1 MTSTV
6 SIIRAQNDGTPTA
19 KNDILIHLLHST
31 VPLYFD
37 YKTSVFFPDLLPD
50 FA

>member
-19 KNDILIHLLHST
+19 KNNISIGSKET
-31 VPLYFD
+31 EEI
-37 YKTSVFFPDLLPD
+37 S
-50 FA
+50 